1 MTRMDLLNAIEALE
15 QLPHTGSEVKGLDQ
29 KHDFVMRHVLFV
41 QEKLRDVWLRKC
53 GERVQR
59 IPWIPFE
66 WVFSNVLR
74 LLEEYPGGVTLAVL
88 LTELAK
94 SLEQKLAR
102 DADQEAG
109 ALCKTRKFR
118 DTKDVEDFLVE
129 NEQEALQAKVV
140 SYEAHRMTIELADVH
155 HVVIH
160 M

>member
-29 KHDFVMRHVLFV
+29 KQDLVMRHVLLV